1 MRFLTDFYSSLHLQ
15 HECKIWA
22 ALRDFSL
29 SAFFSYFIMECYRIL
44 EVLLE
49 RSRCWHTFPE
59 VLMDV

>member
-1 MRFLTDFYSSLHLQ
+1 MRFLIDFYSFLHLQ

-22 ALRDFSL
+22 VLRDFSL
-29 SAFFSYFIMECYRIL
+29 SAFFSYFNMECYGIL

-49 RSRCWHTFPE
+49 RSRCQHTFSE